1 MDVSPAWMNAERN
14 MITREEAFDRLDR
27 VLCGKRLPFE
37 KVPLSASLGRVLAVD
52 HLSRLEMPPFDK
64 SAMDGYAV
72 RADDERDQYRLIGT
86 VAAGETFEHP
96 IEPGTTVKIMTGAPV
111 PPGGGLVI
119 KIEDTESQGE
129 NIRILRHEGKTNIAP
144 RAQDLKVG
152 DVVLRAGTRIGAL
165 DMANLVA
172 CGLGEAEVVRRPRLL
187 ILSTG
192 DEIVDRP
199 ENLAPGRIMNSN
211 GPMLVSLAEEFGLA
225 VVGREHVLDDRR
237 ATVEAISRA
246 LDVADIVVMSGGV
259 SVGDYDFVLEAVE
272 TLDLDLHFSRV
283 AILPGKPTVF
293 ASRGDK
299 LIFGLPGNPV
309 SSFVMFHIFVMRAV
323 AHLVGGPVG
332 LRQFP
337 LQLAV
342 DYRRRKTERL
352 QHVPCRVDSAGK
364 LEPLE
369 YHGSGHLRAI
379 SDADGFFLVPVG
391 QAEIKSGRPATFIPL
406 PRGFR

>member
-1 MDVSPAWMNAERN
+1 MSANRT
-14 MITREEAFDRLDR
+14 MIPREEAFHRLDR
-27 VLCGKRLPFE
+27 TLSGKRLSFE
-37 KVPLSASLGRVLAVD
+37 KVPLPASLGRVLAVD

-72 RADDERDQYRLIGT
+72 RADDEREEYRLVGA
-86 VAAGETFEHP
+86 VAAGETFERP

-111 PPGGGLVI
+111 PPGGGRVI
-119 KIEDTESQGE
+119 KIEDSESQGDT
-129 NIRILRHEGKTNIAP
+129 IRILRHEGKTNIAT

-152 DVVLRAGTRIGAL
+152 DVVLRAGIRVGAL

-172 CGLGEAEVVRRPRLL
+172 CGLAEAEVVRRPHLF

-192 DEIVDRP
+192 DEIVDHP
-199 ENLAPGRIMNSN
+199 DKLAPGRIMNSN
-211 GPMLVSLAEEFGLA
+211 GPMLEALAGEFGLA
-225 VVGREHVLDDRR
+225 VSGREHVDDDRD

-246 LDVADIVVMSGGV
+246 MDAADIVVMSGGV
-259 SVGDYDFVLEAVE
+259 SVGDYDFVLEAMQQ
-272 TLDLDLHFSRV
+272 LDLELHFSRV

-299 LIFGLPGNPV
+299 LVFGLPGNPV
-309 SSFVMFHIFVMRAV
+309 SSFVMFHIFILRAV
-323 AHLVGGPVG
+323 AHLTGGPLD
-332 LRQFP
+332 LREFP
-337 LQLAV
+337 LRLAA

-352 QHVPCRVDSAGK
+352 QHVPCRVNSAGK

-369 YHGSGHLRAI
+369 YHGSAHLRAI
-379 SDADGFFLVPVG
+379 SDADGFFLVPIGVD
-391 QAEIKSGRPATFIPL
+391 EIKSGQVATFIPL